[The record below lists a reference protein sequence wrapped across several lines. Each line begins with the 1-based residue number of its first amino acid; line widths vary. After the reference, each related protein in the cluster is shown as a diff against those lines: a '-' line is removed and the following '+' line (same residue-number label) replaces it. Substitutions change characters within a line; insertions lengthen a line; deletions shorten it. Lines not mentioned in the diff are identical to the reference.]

1 MVYLCGMLTKYT
13 ITIDGTETVVPEEC
27 LKNWDDIQ
35 FSLKRTDYSGVM
47 RSFSTGFEFCG
58 DVAELLFGEYL
69 TKGFSATA
77 DVAVYTINNRHTWD
91 KQFEAPL
98 DFSSLSYEQGVLS
111 INALDNTLAAL
122 IKSKKGQKYE
132 FPVSE
137 LETYPVEIRRI
148 ELKSNGK
155 FNFINAETE
164 HDVEQTGIVNLR
176 YNESQSAIISQEYV
190 ELSDQNSGNTFFALV
205 KEAGVDLNIQV
216 QGTVRCPFT
225 QAYTIPGTPLYP
237 TPIAEMKVR
246 TIKEDPVSGGNIY
259 KDITTI
265 VSNDLLHMRINGV
278 LQTTIVG
285 GSKFNVFPT
294 LNALKAAAGY
304 MFPGKFGVVGTSL
317 DVGTSEYYENNV
329 IWEWTGSDWVNK
341 GKPKN
346 YYQDRAIEV
355 NTSVGQVELPAGTH
369 VRLEITDGNY
379 MRFTYGSMSLIWS
392 DPVHTTFDCDGI
404 KPQSLISAIV
414 QKFSPGTDV
423 TIAEDSAGV
432 LANTLIVCGESLRR
446 ITSPKIY
453 TTFND
458 FANWLEAVFGY
469 TYRIVGNDLE
479 FVPRSDVFDASAVK
493 TIGEV
498 RDVVYNVQ
506 DSLIYTSVDA
516 GYAKKEYGQIDGRY
530 EKNFTNYYE
539 TGVSLTTNKL
549 TLQSKY
555 RADVYGIEFTARK
568 SESETTD
575 DKADE
580 DVFIVNVSLV
590 QGKYVYNIN
599 NNAYLPSVCVNNN
612 ASFIAAMGNGE
623 DVLLTMTSSDGN
635 NALANIT
642 VSDALFTAGE
652 VQFSTYDMTLP
663 DDPNGMLQFEH
674 RGFLV
679 QGFISEAKAKFGRV
693 NGMDYTLIV
702 KEITEI

>member
-1 MVYLCGMLTKYT
+1 MLTKYT

-69 TKGFSATA
+69 NKGFSATA

-148 ELKSNGK
+148 ELKSEAK
-155 FNFINAETE
+155 YNFVYTDAQ
-164 HDVEQTGIVNLR
+164 QTGVVNLR
-176 YNESQSAIISQEYV
+176 YNESQSSLISQEYV
-190 ELSDQNSGNTFFALV
+190 EPYDENSGNSFFV
-205 KEAGVDLNIQV
+205 KMKATGIDLRLYV
-216 QGTVRCPFT
+216 RGTVRCPFT
-225 QAYTIPGTPLYP
+225 QAYTVPGAPLYP
-237 TPIAEMKVR
+237 TAVAELKVR
-246 TIKEDPVSGGNIY
+246 TITEDPVSGGNIY
-259 KDITTI
+259 KDITTLCN
-265 VSNDLLHMRINGV
+265 NDLLHLRVNGV

-285 GSKFNVFPT
+285 GSKQYVYAT
-294 LNALKAAAGY
+294 KEAMIAAAGY
-304 MFPGKFGVVGTSL
+304 LFPGKFGVVGTSS
-317 DVGTSEYYENNV
+317 DVNSAEYYENNV
-329 IWEWTGSDWVNK
+329 IWEWTGTQWINR
-341 GKPKN
+341 GLAKN
-346 YYQDRAIEV
+346 YYQDRSIEAYV
-355 NTSVGQVELPAGTH
+355 TVDKDDLPVGAY
-369 VRLEITDGNY
+369 VRLEIPDSKY
-379 MRFTYGSMSLIWS
+379 MRFMYGSMSMQWV
-392 DPVHTTFDCDGI
+392 DPIRNTFDCDGI
-404 KPQSLISAIV
+404 TPVSLINAIV
-414 QKFSPGTDV
+414 HKFSPATTV
-423 TIAEDSAGV
+423 TIAEDANNL
-432 LANTLIVCGESLRR
+432 LASPFIVCGESLRR
-446 ITSPKIY
+446 ILSAKVY
-453 TTFND
+453 TTFQD

-479 FVPRSDVFDASAVK
+479 FVPRSDVFDGSTVK

-590 QGKYVYNIN
+590 QGKYVYNVN
-599 NNAYLPSVCVNNN
+599 NDAYLPSVCVNNN

-693 NGMDYTLIV
+693 SGMDYTLIV